1 MKSINKSCNAGDNCI
16 SYISLNSKVNIFLYA
31 CIIVHSIVFIMKH
44 YYGERSSIVYAGFI
58 IIGLLSFYGA
68 VREKQCISI
77 NKIVYI
83 FSYIF
88 FFLAPWQQYSEGSRP
103 MWPGVFLHYS
113 DQLYLKANLAIGL
126 FLIFFLITSILF
138 KKKTIDSARS
148 VDVFWPGTLT
158 IRTRC
163 ILTIAS
169 IGALFLLLFS
179 GNLEGHGMLVSNVN
193 VNFQLLSMLRFVPGY
208 ALLVYGT
215 VYNRKNPVDRIKSI
229 LQCKETL
236 LILVCFFIIY
246 NPLYGWSS
254 RMKWMI
260 PFTIILAMLFYD
272 CKLNSLLFFIMYSV
286 LVILFTS
293 LKQIT
298 LSSIDWRVFF
308 GNTNLNYYD
317 YDAYQLLMTIIS
329 YTDEMGITHG
339 KNLLSALAFIIPR
352 SIWTGKMDATGS
364 LAITFWGSAE
374 WNVSA
379 PLVSELYFSGKWIGC
394 IIGAIVLAILFSIID
409 RWCES
414 NSIIKRGVFCILSG
428 EILYICRGAL
438 LPTLS
443 FTLGMLL
450 PLFVVAIF
458 FKILHSF
465 NISKKDRSV

>member
-16 SYISLNSKVNIFLYA
+16 RYISLNSKVNIFLYA

-58 IIGLLSFYGA
+58 IIGVLSFYGA

-77 NKIVYI
+77 KKIVYI

-88 FFLAPWQQYSEGSRP
+88 FFLAPWQQYSEGSKP
-103 MWPGVFLHYS
+103 IWPGVFLHYS
-113 DQLYLKANLAIGL
+113 DQLYLKANFAIGL
-126 FLIFFLITSILF
+126 FLISFLLTSILYE
-138 KKKTIDSARS
+138 KKPVDSEQGTPIWRLS
-148 VDVFWPGTLT
+148 TLT

-169 IGALFLLLFS
+169 IGTLLLLLFS
-179 GNLEGHGMLVSNVN
+179 GNLEGHGVLVSNEN

-208 ALLVYGT
+208 ALLMYGT
-215 VYNRKNPVDRIKSI
+215 VYNRKNPVARIKSI
-229 LQCKETL
+229 FQHKETI
-236 LILVCFFIIY
+236 LILICFFIVY

-260 PFTIILAMLFYD
+260 PVTIILAMLFYD
-272 CKLNSLLFFIMYSV
+272 CKLNSLLFFIMYFV

-293 LKQIT
+293 LKRVT
-298 LSSIDWRVFF
+298 LSSIDWCVFF
-308 GNTNLNYYD
+308 ENINLNYYD

-329 YTDEMGITHG
+329 YTDKVGITYG
-339 KNLLSALAFIIPR
+339 KNLLTALAFIIPR
-352 SIWTGKMDATGS
+352 SVWTGKMDATGS
-364 LAITFWGSAE
+364 LAITFWGSSE

-394 IIGAIVLAILFSIID
+394 IIGAIVFAILFSIID
-409 RWCES
+409 RWCGS
-414 NSIIKRGVFCILSG
+414 NSIIKRGIFCIFSG

-450 PLFVVAIF
+450 PLFVLGISFIILYIF
-458 FKILHSF
+458 NVLNNDKSI
-465 NISKKDRSV
+465 

>member
-1 MKSINKSCNAGDNCI
+1 MKNIDKSCNAGDNFI
-16 SYISLNSKVNIFLYA
+16 QHISLNFKANVFLYA
-31 CIIVHSIVFIMKH
+31 CIIVHSIVFIVKH
-44 YYGERSSIVYAGFI
+44 YCWERSFIVYFGFI

-68 VREKQCISI
+68 VREKQCISVK
-77 NKIVYI
+77 KIVYI

-88 FFLAPWQQYSEGSRP
+88 FFLAPWQQYSEGSKP
-103 MWPGVFLHYS
+103 IWPGVFLHYS
-113 DQLYLKANLAIGL
+113 DQLYLQANLAIGL
-126 FLIFFLITSILF
+126 FLIFFLLTSILCE
-138 KKKTIDSARS
+138 KRTADSEQGIS
-148 VDVFWPGTLT
+148 IWGLSTLT

-169 IGALFLLLFS
+169 IGTLLLLLFS
-179 GNLEGHGMLVSNVN
+179 GNLEGHGGLVSNEN
-193 VNFQLLSMLRFVPGY
+193 INFQLLSMLRFVPGY
-208 ALLVYGT
+208 ALLMYGT
-215 VYNRKNPVDRIKSI
+215 VYNRENPVDRIKSI
-229 LQCKETL
+229 FYHKETI
-236 LILVCFFIIY
+236 LILICFFIVY

-272 CKLNSLLFFIMYSV
+272 CKLNSLLFFIMYFV

-293 LKQIT
+293 LKRVT

-308 GNTNLNYYD
+308 ENINLNYYD

-329 YTDEMGITHG
+329 YTDKVGITYG
-339 KNLLSALAFIIPR
+339 KNLLTALAFIIPR

-364 LAITFWGSAE
+364 LAITFWGSSE

-394 IIGAIVLAILFSIID
+394 IIGAIVFAILFSIID
-409 RWCES
+409 RWCGS
-414 NSIIKRGVFCILSG
+414 NSIIKRGIFCIFSG

-450 PLFVVAIF
+450 PLFVLGIF
-458 FKILHSF
+458 FIILYIFHVL
-465 NISKKDRSV
+465 NNDKSV